1 MGTSAKL
8 NCTVQVTAG
17 RVNIPFDAEWIRD
30 NDVINSSTPR
40 HTLLKTTDENGTQI
54 VTGLRVDNTTL
65 NDNGAVYTCI
75 ANVTTNSSVILNV
88 TGGKVHV

>member
-1 MGTSAKL
+1 MVDGVNIALSAK
-8 NCTVQVTAG
+8 
-17 RVNIPFDAEWIRD
+17 WIRD
-30 NDVINSSTPR
+30 NDVINRSTPR
-40 HTLLKTTDENGTQI
+40 HTLLETTDEYGML